1 MRPFSNKNR
10 SWFTI
15 PFNIRQ
21 EMLKK
26 ANLLD
31 EKGRLKTKLT
41 EQIKM
46 MVVDQYYCSDERII
60 IK

>member
-1 MRPFSNKNR
+1 MINNKHI
-10 SWFTI
+10 SWFNI
-15 PFNIRQ
+15 PFNKRQ

-31 EKGRLKTKLT
+31 DTGRLKTKLT

-46 MVVDQYYCSDERII
+46 MVINQYYRDDERII
-60 IK
+60 TK